1 MPIQKKASSGN
12 TQILE
17 KLDALDKKFNTLNDA
32 LIGTAESDKPG
43 LMERVR
49 KLEEWVTNEKKLIY
63 LIVSGL
69 VIDIVSRLWTLIVK

>member
-1 MPIQKKASSGN
+1 MPTQKKASSGN

>member
-17 KLDALDKKFNTLNDA
+17 KLDALDKKFNTLHDA

>member
-1 MPIQKKASSGN
+1 MPTPKKVSTGN

-43 LMERVR
+43 LIERVR

-69 VIDIVSRLWTLIVK
+69 VIDIVARLWSLIVK

>member
-1 MPIQKKASSGN
+1 MPTQKKVSSGN